1 MLSHDE
7 IEIFTGREHRILA
20 DKHKNYL
27 LAQLFFFCAEQRGKK
42 TEERKWESEGRV
54 KERGQKAGEEYGL
67 GNWWKEKKNRKNKDT
82 RGKRGQQRAE
92 FTLGRLAA
100 PQLPASRQIHLHLP

>member
-27 LAQLFFFCAEQRGKK
+27 LAQLFFCAEQRGKE
-42 TEERKWESEGRV
+42 TEQGKWESEGRL

-67 GNWWKEKKNRKNKDT
+67 GNWCKKKTTKNKEVT
-82 RGKRGQQRAE
+82 GKRGQQREE

-100 PQLPASRQIHLHLP
+100 PQLPASSQIPWHLP

>member
-27 LAQLFFFCAEQRGKK
+27 LAQLFFFSVQNKG
-42 TEERKWESEGRV
+42 ERKQSRESGRV
-54 KERGQKAGEEYGL
+54 RAG
-67 GNWWKEKKNRKNKDT
+67 WKKGEKKQERNMD
-82 RGKRGQQRAE
+82 
-92 FTLGRLAA
+92 
-100 PQLPASRQIHLHLP
+100 

>member
-67 GNWWKEKKNRKNKDT
+67 GN
-82 RGKRGQQRAE
+82 
-92 FTLGRLAA
+92 
-100 PQLPASRQIHLHLP
+100 